1 MSKASGGDGILVD
14 SLEKTLMLG
23 KIEGR
28 RIMGQQRMKC
38 LDSITDSV
46 DVSLHKLQEIVKYRE
61 VWCGAVCE
69 VPKSWTQLKN
79 NNKSS
84 YMAGAMDCIISLRML
99 KL

>member
-14 SLEKTLMLG
+14 SLEKTLMLV

-61 VWCGAVCE
+61 VWCATVRGVAKCQ
-69 VPKSWTQLKN
+69 T
-79 NNKSS
+79 
-84 YMAGAMDCIISLRML
+84 
-99 KL
+99 